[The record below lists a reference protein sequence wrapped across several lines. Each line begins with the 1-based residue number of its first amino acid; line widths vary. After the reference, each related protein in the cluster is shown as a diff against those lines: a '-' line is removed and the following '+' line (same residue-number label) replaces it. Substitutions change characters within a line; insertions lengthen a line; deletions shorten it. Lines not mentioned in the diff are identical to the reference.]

1 MNGNIRY
8 RLFFNDEPAGR
19 EELDR
24 VERITVEQEID
35 MAWEAQ
41 LEVPIC
47 LDANG
52 RWGNANESILKTAR
66 RVRVEVSVGGNAF
79 VPLIDGPVIDTR
91 NKMSYQ
97 PAEFCNHAGAG
108 RQLPPGPGSREFQ
121 F

>member
-1 MNGNIRY
+1 MSGEIRY
-8 RLFFNDEPAGR
+8 RLFFNDEPASR

-52 RWGNANESILKTAR
+52 RWVNAN
-66 RVRVEVSVGGNAF
+66 
-79 VPLIDGPVIDTR
+79 
-91 NKMSYQ
+91 
-97 PAEFCNHAGAG
+97 
-108 RQLPPGPGSREFQ
+108 
-121 F
+121 